1 MAACFLRFPGRF
13 PPSLLFRYLL
23 SLISTVPVLLKL
35 IKFMGPW
42 PWKGTLLSQV
52 WEFTGG
58 TFSLLI
64 LTQAL
69 CIYLLL
75 VKPSHFQPLF
85 SDWLPELSSGYL
97 LLILKL
103 SCSQVHQTAWMLPS
117 AYTCPEANTMEILWF
132 WGFVLLIFLDHLYV
146 IIDILGLKSVILL
159 LFSICSL

>member
-35 IKFMGPW
+35 IKFTGPW
-42 PWKGTLLSQV
+42 PWKGTLLSQF

-75 VKPSHFQPLF
+75 VKPLPF
-85 SDWLPELSSGYL
+85 S
-97 LLILKL
+97 
-103 SCSQVHQTAWMLPS
+103 A
-117 AYTCPEANTMEILWF
+117 
-132 WGFVLLIFLDHLYV
+132 FVLRLASWALQWIPVTYFEV
-146 IIDILGLKSVILL
+146 L
-159 LFSICSL
+159 LFSGPSKSLDASFCLHLPRSKHHGDLMVLGICPAYLSRPFICNYWYIKV